1 MTTTHPIQLSS
12 PGPARTG
19 LTSARGARPGPS
31 TKLQQLGYE
40 AKLMTQDVWQTVRT
54 PRQSLATC
62 RAEGGRM
69 YETLSADAEYRGNI
83 LGRWFNQVGGGLSH
97 GGFLALLGHT
107 TAVSAAGGLLA
118 STAITYFED
127 TVAGLAQVHRGILRD
142 VSRQLTQAQRPG
154 PDGLAPASARE
165 ESARIKSRAAS
176 RLILLGAMDAMVMG
190 TALGVVWGV
199 SAGLIGSGGLLLA
212 LAAMQT
218 VRTGIVIYQ
227 FACLD
232 ILKVQIES
240 EGVRD
245 IINRKWVNA
254 VNNTEQ
260 GLGRRIYQTTLIV
273 CQTASFFTP
282 PAYQLPFTAAQILV
296 GMGLSAVGKLQF
308 LPLIKVDN
316 SAPEHRSRDD

>member
-1 MTTTHPIQLSS
+1 MTLPALPKSSCNPMPYAPALPEVSGRNRMDQL
-12 PGPARTG
+12 RTE
-19 LTSARGARPGPS
+19 A
-31 TKLQQLGYE
+31 QLM
-40 AKLMTQDVWQTVRT
+40 AQDVWQTVRT
-54 PRQSLATC
+54 PVQSLKSC
-62 RAEGGRM
+62 SGEVQHI
-69 YETLSADAEYRGNI
+69 YQTLKGEPEYRLNI
-83 LGRWFNQVGGGLSH
+83 FGRWFNQVGGGLSH

-127 TVAGLAQVHRGILRD
+127 TVAGLAQVHRGVLRD
-142 VSRQLTQAQRPG
+142 VARQSSNQDKVEL
-154 PDGLAPASARE
+154 SA
-165 ESARIKSRAAS
+165 AAKSRAAS
-176 RLILLGAMDAMVMG
+176 RLILLGALDAMVMAS
-190 TALGVVWGV
+190 ALGVVWGV

-232 ILKVQIES
+232 ILKVQIAH

-245 IINRKWVNA
+245 IINRKWTNA
-254 VNNTEQ
+254 INNTEQ

-308 LPLIKVDN
+308 LPLIMVDTN
-316 SAPEHRSRDD
+316 PAPKSAAPTPA